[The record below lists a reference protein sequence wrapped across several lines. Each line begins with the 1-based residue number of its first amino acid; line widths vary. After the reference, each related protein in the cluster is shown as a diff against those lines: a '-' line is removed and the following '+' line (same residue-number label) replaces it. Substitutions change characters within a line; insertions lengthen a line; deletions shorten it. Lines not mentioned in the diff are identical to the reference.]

1 MRFGRIFFILVLLM
15 CIIETMRLW
24 YVAPAQ
30 MASHFN
36 VQGNPD
42 AFTTKLQFF
51 SFELQTLLI
60 VIGLGVLTQIFVAIT
75 PVEWVHLPNR
85 AYWIAPERRKQTIG
99 MLGSFAALLF
109 GFILL
114 TIQAGFELAISANL
128 HQPVHFDGQAMLMV
142 IAGFVVIA
150 ILMLLWLT
158 VSFSI
163 PPSKP

>member
-1 MRFGRIFFILVLLM
+1 
-15 CIIETMRLW
+15 
-24 YVAPAQ
+24 
-30 MASHFN
+30 
-36 VQGNPD
+36 
-42 AFTTKLQFF
+42 
-51 SFELQTLLI
+51 
-60 VIGLGVLTQIFVAIT
+60 
-75 PVEWVHLPNR
+75 
-85 AYWIAPERRKQTIG
+85 
-99 MLGSFAALLF
+99 MLRSFAALLF